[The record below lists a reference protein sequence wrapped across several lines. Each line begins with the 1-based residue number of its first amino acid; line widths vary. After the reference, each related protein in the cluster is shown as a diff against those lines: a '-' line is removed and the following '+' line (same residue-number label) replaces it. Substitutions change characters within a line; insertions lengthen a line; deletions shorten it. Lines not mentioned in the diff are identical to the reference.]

1 MGLFGRKSNETPG
14 SVAPE
19 PPPTLSAADLTA
31 ASQLMDRWDA
41 ARGDSDAMWD
51 CLEAFAR
58 LGGFHSSQ
66 ATLQAGYEM
75 GDSYAAVRRPWRW
88 WAEAAR
94 LANAQGEHAL
104 VGRIF
109 LFAAHFTG
117 LILPKMDW
125 ATQDEVGLSYPD
137 GGTYQDIAGSAI
149 DSLSRLP
156 SDMLILDVVNDRVDV
171 ASALRA
177 ASIVASSTDAQIISR
192 KWLPAQASVRRL

>member
-1 MGLFGRKSNETPG
+1 MGLFGRKPKETPG

-31 ASQLMDRWDA
+31 AAQLMDRWDA
-41 ARGDSDAMWD
+41 ARARDDSDAMWD

-58 LGGFHSSQ
+58 LGGFRSAQ

-109 LFAAHFTG
+109 LFTYHFTR

-125 ATQDEVGLSYPD
+125 DHQSDVGLSYPD
-137 GGTYQDIAGSAI
+137 GGTYQDIARSAA
-149 DSLSRLP
+149 DSLSHVP
-156 SDMLILDVVNDRVDV
+156 PNVLILNVINDQVD
-171 ASALRA
+171 AAAALRA
-177 ASIVASSTDAQIISR
+177 ATIIASSTDAQLR
-192 KWLPAQASVRRL
+192 AL

>member
-31 ASQLMDRWDA
+31 ASELMDRWDA

-94 LANAQGEHAL
+94 LANARGEHAL

-125 ATQDEVGLSYPD
+125 VTQDEMGLSYPD
-137 GGTYQDIAGSAI
+137 GGTYQDIAQSAI

-192 KWLPAQASVRRL
+192 

>member
-1 MGLFGRKSNETPG
+1 
-14 SVAPE
+14 
-19 PPPTLSAADLTA
+19 
-31 ASQLMDRWDA
+31 MDRWDA

-94 LANAQGEHAL
+94 LANARGEHAL

-125 ATQDEVGLSYPD
+125 VTQDEMGLSYPD
-137 GGTYQDIAGSAI
+137 GGTYQDIAQSAI

-192 KWLPAQASVRRL
+192 

>member
-1 MGLFGRKSNETPG
+1 MKMGLFGRKSKEKSG

-19 PPPTLSAADLTA
+19 SPLALSAADLTA
-31 ASQLMDRWDA
+31 ASQLIDKWDTV
-41 ARGDSDAMWD
+41 RGDSDAMWD

-58 LGGFHSSQ
+58 LGGFHSAE

-117 LILPKMDW
+117 SILPKMDW
-125 ATQDEVGLSYPD
+125 IIQSDVGLSYPD
-137 GGTYQDIAGSAI
+137 GGTYQDIARSAV
-149 DSLSRLP
+149 DSLSHLP
-156 SDMLILDVVNDRVDV
+156 ADMLILNVVNDQVTV
-171 ASALRA
+171 ASALNA
-177 ASIVASSTDAQIISR
+177 AKFVASAADAQIISG
-192 KWLPAQASVRRL
+192 QANR

>member
-1 MGLFGRKSNETPG
+1 MGLFGRKSKETPG
-14 SVAPE
+14 SVAPQ
-19 PPPTLSAADLTA
+19 PSPTLSAADLTA
-31 ASQLMDRWDA
+31 ASELMDRWDA

-66 ATLQAGYEM
+66 VTLQAGYEM
-75 GDSYAAVRRPWRW
+75 GDSYAAVRQPWHW

-94 LANAQGEHAL
+94 LANAQGEHTL

-125 ATQDEVGLSYPD
+125 ASQADVGLSYPD
-137 GGTYQDIAGSAI
+137 GGTYQDIARSAM

-156 SDMLILDVVNDRVDV
+156 PDMLILDVVNDRVDV

-177 ASIVASSTDAQIISR
+177 ASIVASSTDAEIISR
-192 KWLPAQASVRRL
+192 